1 MNMNNLLYAALG
13 SGLVALLF
21 AWWKT
26 QWINKQDPGTA
37 RMLEIGAA
45 VREGAMAF
53 LKREYKVLAIV
64 IVLVA
69 ILLAAINQ
77 GAVRWVAAAFLE
89 GS

>member
-1 MNMNNLLYAALG
+1 MNTNNLLYAALG

-45 VREGAMAF
+45 VR
-53 LKREYKVLAIV
+53 
-64 IVLVA
+64 
-69 ILLAAINQ
+69 
-77 GAVRWVAAAFLE
+77 
-89 GS
+89 